1 MRNIFA
7 DFVVLLLTAAVLS
20 AADFEIRVES
30 SSKTGLV
37 SAGEKVQVRA
47 AAFLDGAPIPPGF
60 KMSVTLWKD
69 GASMRQET
77 VPAEQGYAAA
87 LSLEKP
93 GWSCVTFLLRDPKN
107 KNARIVLK
115 DKRTRPRGSGII
127 LEPEKITSVRP
138 APVDFDAFWAAGKA
152 ELDKTPL
159 TVLEKNPVSISPAA
173 DKNFACYDM
182 KLACAGP
189 KPVSGY
195 LCVPKDKTKKYPVV
209 LCVDGAGVRSSYKS
223 AYPDAVT
230 FSINAHGILNGQ
242 PAEYYGKLSKTVL
255 NGYPRIG
262 ADSRETIYF
271 KYMFLRVLRA
281 LEYLRSLPEW
291 NGRDVIVRGGSQGGA
306 QTLFAAA
313 MDKSVTLAV
322 AAVPAMCDFSACLAV
337 PRRYSGWPRPYGPGE
352 KEAAKR
358 TAWDYYDC
366 VNFARRIRCPVY
378 VSTGLIDTTCSPTGV
393 CCMYNQLASKD
404 KHIEFHRDMG
414 HFARNDA
421 GQAAFAEALRKA
433 AKKAD

>member
-1 MRNIFA
+1 MKNVFSQI
-7 DFVVLLLTAAVLS
+7 VVFLLTAAVLS

-37 SAGEKVQVRA
+37 RAGEKVQVRA

-60 KMSVTLWKD
+60 KMGVTHWKD
-69 GASMRQET
+69 GEPMRQET
-77 VPAEQGYAAA
+77 VPAEQGYTAT

-93 GWSCVTFLLRDPKN
+93 GWSYVTFLLRDPKN
-107 KNARIVLK
+107 RNARIVLK
-115 DKRTRPRGSGII
+115 NKWARPRGSGII

-138 APVDFDAFWAAGKA
+138 EPVDFDAFWASCKA
-152 ELDKTPL
+152 ELEKTPL
-159 TVLEKNPVSISPAA
+159 SVLEKDPVPISASL
-173 DKNFACYDM
+173 DKRFACYDM

-242 PAEYYGKLSKTVL
+242 PAGYYTDLQKTVL
-255 NGYPRIG
+255 NGYPRSG

-281 LEYLRSLPEW
+281 LEFLRSLPEW

-313 MDKSVTLAV
+313 MDKSVTLAI
-322 AAVPAMCDFSACLAV
+322 ASVPAMCDFSACLAV

-366 VNFARRIRCPVY
+366 VNFARRITCPVY
-378 VSTGLIDTTCSPTGV
+378 VSTGLIDTTCSPSSV
-393 CCMYNQLASKD
+393 SCMFNRLASKE

-414 HFARNDA
+414 HVGKNDA
-421 GQAAFAEALRKA
+421 GQAAFSEVLRKA
-433 AKKAD
+433 AKKDK